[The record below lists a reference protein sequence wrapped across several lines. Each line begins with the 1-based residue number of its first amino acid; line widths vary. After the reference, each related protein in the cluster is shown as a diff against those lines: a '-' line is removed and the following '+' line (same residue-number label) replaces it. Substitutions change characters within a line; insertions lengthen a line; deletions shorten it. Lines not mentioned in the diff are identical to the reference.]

1 MVDQEY
7 VEVYLERITIH
18 QKSDSKRRVTAGIA
32 SQEALSLPCIKI
44 DKFYLYNH
52 LISIFIMIGMK
63 VTKNRKRKSNQEQLG
78 SRKTRTVSKAD
89 KRMNRLKRK
98 FRKMFKSI
106 DVSTIAINSL
116 ADASIDVNFPSESS
130 LGEVHTTTFS
140 LRGGEMRFSCN
151 CVQLYRDGD
160 PIVNCKHVTCLI
172 FSLMKNFFVI
182 HVPTAM
188 KDIKCSNKT
197 VVNMI
202 ISFMKQSYITID
214 PTDRI
219 SNNKLNKALKRL
231 KIVESKQHLIT
242 KHQKCGISIPVF
254 ESKDIGK
261 RGEIVRL
268 SLNDGRFM
276 ATCAC
281 SGHVSN
287 NCEHVARVIVN
298 LLTNFFYSF
307 KVSKKFNKKQAEK
320 DYAELFADIFSK
332 LSLEDT
338 P

>member
-1 MVDQEY
+1 MTFYINDN
-7 VEVYLERITIH
+7 
-18 QKSDSKRRVTAGIA
+18 
-32 SQEALSLPCIKI
+32 LPIKI
-44 DKFYLYNH
+44 DYFNSYSY
-52 LISIFIMIGMK
+52 LISILNMIGMK
-63 VTKNRKRKSNQEQLG
+63 ITKRRKRKSNEEQLVP
-78 SRKTRTVSKAD
+78 RKTRTVSKED
-89 KRMNRLKRK
+89 KRMNRMKRK
-98 FRKMFKSI
+98 FRKMFKTVDVSAIAINALANASI
-106 DVSTIAINSL
+106 DVS
-116 ADASIDVNFPSESS
+116 FPSEST
-130 LGEVHTTTFS
+130 LGEVHTTTFT
-140 LRGGEMRFSCN
+140 LQNGEMKFSCN
-151 CVQLYRDGD
+151 CVQLYREGD
-160 PIVNCKHVTCLI
+160 PIVNCKHITCLI

-202 ISFMKQSYITID
+202 VSFMKQSYITID
-214 PTDRI
+214 PTDRV

-242 KHQKCGISIPVF
+242 EHQKCGISIPVF
-254 ESKDIGK
+254 ETRDIGK
-261 RGEIVRL
+261 KGHIVRL
-268 SLNDGRFM
+268 SLQDGKFM

-307 KVSKKFNKKQAEK
+307 KVSKKFNKIQAEK

>member
-1 MVDQEY
+1 
-7 VEVYLERITIH
+7 
-18 QKSDSKRRVTAGIA
+18 
-32 SQEALSLPCIKI
+32 
-44 DKFYLYNH
+44 
-52 LISIFIMIGMK
+52 MIGMK
-63 VTKNRKRKSNQEQLG
+63 VTKRRKRKSGEEQLVVP
-78 SRKTRTVSKAD
+78 RKTRTVSKEN

-98 FRKMFKSI
+98 FRKMFKTV
-106 DVSTIAINSL
+106 DVSAITINAL
-116 ADASIDVNFPSESS
+116 ADASIDINFPSESS

-140 LRGGEMRFSCN
+140 LKGGEMKFSCN
-151 CVQLYRDGD
+151 CVQLYRGGD

-172 FSLMKNFFVI
+172 FDLMKNFFVI

-202 ISFMKQSYITID
+202 VSFMKQSYITID

-231 KIVESKQHLIT
+231 KMIESKQHLIT
-242 KHQKCGISIPVF
+242 KHQECGISIPVF

-261 RGEIVRL
+261 KGEIVRL
-268 SLNDGRFM
+268 SLHDGRFM

-298 LLTNFFYSF
+298 LLTGFFYSF

-332 LSLEDT
+332 LSLSDT